1 MSLEYIH
8 ACFENASPLDWKID
22 TEHCARQHLRH
33 RAFRHDLSFL
43 GHRAEYIRE
52 PAFLKDGAHEAQAIL
67 PASIGQTRLSAS
79 LHLAQLLQR
88 YGRQILPEFP
98 TFPPRTRLAMF
109 LHGSETV
116 TIKTCPNVARWL
128 IRKRI
133 VRK

>member
-1 MSLEYIH
+1 MGKDITL
-8 ACFENASPLDWKID
+8 AWKID

-67 PASIGQTRLSAS
+67 PASIGKQDCLR
-79 LHLAQLLQR
+79 HFILAQLLQR
-88 YGRQILPEFP
+88 YGRQILPEFL
-98 TFPPRTRLAMF
+98 TFPPRTRLAVF
-109 LHGSETV
+109 LHGGETV